1 MPNGSDSSSL
11 ARVTLRNQRGD
22 IDRLEETITTEA
34 EGHGYAKAS
43 RFAIR
48 LALDEAIT
56 NAFKHGHEQLS
67 SDIPILVEYQV
78 RPDEVVLAVEDQG
91 PGFNP
96 SSIADPTLDENL
108 EQMSGRG
115 VILIRAYMAS
125 VKFNNRGNRIEMIY
139 KKPRG

>member
-1 MPNGSDSSSL
+1 M
-11 ARVTLRNQRGD
+11 LRNQRGD

-34 EGHGYAKAS
+34 EGLGYAKSS

-56 NAFKHGHEQLS
+56 NAFKHGHQQLS
-67 SDIPILVEYQV
+67 RELPILVEYQV
-78 RPDEVVLAVEDQG
+78 RPNEVLLAVEDQG

-96 SSIADPTLDENL
+96 ANIADPTRDENL
-108 EQMSGRG
+108 EQISGRG

-139 KKPRG
+139 KKPRS

>member
-34 EGHGYAKAS
+34 EGLGYAKAS

-67 SDIPILVEYQV
+67 GDLPILVEYQV
-78 RPDEVVLAVEDQG
+78 RPDEVRLAVEDQG

-96 SSIADPTLDENL
+96 TSIADPTLDENL